1 MSKFVR
7 FLDGIRKD
15 EEGAALIEYTMLL
28 GLIVA
33 AVVVTVGLIGTWVS
47 GQWTTLCKNLG
58 AGC

>member
-7 FLDGIRKD
+7 VLDGIRKD

-28 GLIVA
+28 GIIVA
-33 AVVVTVGLIGTWVS
+33 AVVVTVGLVGTWVNS
-47 GQWTTLCKNLG
+47 QWTTLCKNLG